1 MCYWMRPSQFELNFN
16 RILLS
21 IEVYKLHF
29 YLRTVSQRQ
38 KCPRKLAREGVKVLV
53 FICPKVS
60 LNILTLRRSLDAF
73 VIWNFSNHSFL
84 SFSCRILLSTLSLL
98 LHLNVVSCINV

>member
-1 MCYWMRPSQFELNFN
+1 M
-16 RILLS
+16 
-21 IEVYKLHF
+21 HF

-60 LNILTLRRSLDAF
+60 LNILTLRRSLDAL
-73 VIWNFSNHSFL
+73 VIWHFSYHSFL
-84 SFSCRILLSTLSLL
+84 SFSYRILLSTLSLL
-98 LHLNVVSCINV
+98 LYLNVVSCINV